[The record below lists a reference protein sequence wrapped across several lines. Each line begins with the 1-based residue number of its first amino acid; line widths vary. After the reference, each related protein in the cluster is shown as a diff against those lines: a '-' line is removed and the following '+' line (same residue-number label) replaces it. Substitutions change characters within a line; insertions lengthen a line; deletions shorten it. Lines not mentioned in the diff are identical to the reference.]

1 MATLYYYNFK
11 NYYYPSTKRFSDL
24 SGYQP
29 YLVYSETSNNL
40 NFYDNDGVNTEIVA
54 GRSGNPYYDKANYVI
69 YSKDSTTI
77 TSRWY
82 IIDAV
87 KNSSGQYKLQLHRD
101 LPVDYY
107 DEWTQ
112 SDCFIEKAILPD
124 NSPFIYNQEE
134 ITTNQIKTDEIPLKD
149 GTKMAWIVG
158 FIDREYK
165 STDKISI
172 NSTIIADY
180 NYNDWK
186 WKNYVDKEA
195 YSLAIIDGYAYVGDY
210 TQETPHYKRI
220 TLDIGANSELGPQYS
235 DYRYSDEGQRGLQAY
250 IRDHGQELSHNVI
263 TYQNLYTRIKSDDN
277 YNSLQ
282 TQDGKIVYRDGIYYK
297 VSAKIVTRTKTVTID
312 TDKAGEYLKSYLTSL
327 FINYPGYISG
337 TPRFDIY
344 LKYDALTLTLTA
356 LTQGKYNLM
365 IPDKNHRVIN
375 KDGPFDLFC
384 LPYADGMKFSYGGTK
399 FTANKQ
405 FSLSLASEIARSL
418 GTNCYDVQILPYCPF
433 GSYIWDNDV
442 LTITTVTNRATYIYK
457 GNTTTE
463 KAYCIFWS
471 ASSSGTFNIPYVYN
485 VTNKKMS
492 NQVDMMRLVSPN
504 FSSQFEFNPAKN
516 EGISLFNVDYTYLP
530 QSSFIHVNPDFK
542 GLYKKDYD
550 DARGLIFQGD
560 FSIMY
565 LSDAWV
571 NYQIQNKN
579 YLEIFNRQVESI
591 ETNYKYQRI
600 QSGISAAVSAL
611 SAGLAVGGLTN
622 AGVGVL
628 SGVASAAGGVA
639 DLAIQQQLHNEQLDY
654 KNDMFGYQLDN
665 IKALPHSIA
674 KTTAYTKI
682 NKIFP
687 ILEYYTC
694 TDEEK
699 EAVANKIAFNG
710 MSVGVIDKPINYIG
724 NSWSY
729 GDIQD
734 KGYIKCK
741 LIKLEGTRAN
751 DFHMVNM
758 LGEELNK
765 GVYTK

>member
-1 MATLYYYNFK
+1 M
-11 NYYYPSTKRFSDL
+11 
-24 SGYQP
+24 
-29 YLVYSETSNNL
+29 
-40 NFYDNDGVNTEIVA
+40 
-54 GRSGNPYYDKANYVI
+54 
-69 YSKDSTTI
+69 
-77 TSRWY
+77 
-82 IIDAV
+82 
-87 KNSSGQYKLQLHRD
+87 HRD

-107 DEWTQ
+107 NEWTQ

-149 GTKMAWIVG
+149 ETKMAWIVG
-158 FIDREYK
+158 FINREYK
-165 STDKISI
+165 SDSKISI
-172 NSTIIADY
+172 NSTIVADY

-195 YSLAIIDGYAYVGDY
+195 YSIAIIDGYAYVGDY

-220 TLDIGANSELGPQYS
+220 TLNIGANVELGSQYS
-235 DYRYSDEGQRGLQAY
+235 DYEYSDEGQRGLQAY
-250 IRDHGQELSHNVI
+250 IRDHGQELDHNII
-263 TYQNLYTRIKSDDN
+263 TYQNLYTGIKSDDN

-297 VSAKIVTRTKTVTID
+297 ISVKIDTRTKTVTID
-312 TDKAGEYLKSYLTSL
+312 TDKAGEYLKSYLTKL
-327 FINYPGYISG
+327 FANYPGYIRG

-344 LKYDALTLTLTA
+344 IKYYALTLTLTA
-356 LTQGKYNLM
+356 LTQGKYNIT
-365 IPDKNHRVIN
+365 IPDKNHRMIN

-384 LPYADGMKFSYGGTK
+384 LPYADGMKFSYGGTV

-471 ASSSGTFNIPYVYN
+471 SSSSGTFNITDYQFN

-516 EGISLFNVDYTYLP
+516 EGISYFNVDYTYLP
-530 QSSFIHVNPDFK
+530 QSSYIHVNPDFK

-611 SAGLAVGGLTN
+611 SSGLAVGGLTN

-628 SGVASAAGGVA
+628 SGAASAAGGVA
-639 DLAIQQQLHNEQLDY
+639 DLVIQQQLHNEQLDY
-654 KNDMFGYQLDN
+654 KKDMFGYQLDN

-674 KTTAYTKI
+674 KTTAYTKN

>member
-1 MATLYYYNFK
+1 MATIYYYKFN
-11 NYYYPSTKRFSDL
+11 NYYNRKLKQFSSL
-24 SGYQP
+24 SEYQS
-29 YLVYSETSNNL
+29 YLVYTETGNNL
-40 NFYDNDGVNTEIVA
+40 NFNPGDGVNTTIKA
-54 GRSGNPYYDKANYVI
+54 GRAGNPYNVIADYCI
-69 YSKDSTTI
+69 YSEDNNTI
-77 TSRWY
+77 TSRWF
-82 IIDAV
+82 IIEADRV
-87 KNSSGQYKLQLHRD
+87 MRNQYTLRLHRD
-101 LPVDYY
+101 LLADFYGS
-107 DEWTQ
+107 WTQ

-124 NSPFIYNQEE
+124 SSPFIYNQEE

-149 GTKMAWIVG
+149 ETKMAWVVG

-165 STDKISI
+165 SDSKISI
-172 NSTIIADY
+172 NSTIVADY
-180 NYNDWK
+180 KYDDWK

-210 TQETPHYKRI
+210 TQETPSYKKI
-220 TLDIGANSELGPQYS
+220 ALNIGANAELGPQYS
-235 DYRYSDEGQRGLQAY
+235 DYEYSDEGQRGLQAY
-250 IRDHGQELSHNVI
+250 IRDYGQELDHNI
-263 TYQNLYTRIKSDDN
+263 TTYQNLYTGIKSDDN
-277 YNSLQ
+277 YNALQ
-282 TQDGKIVYRDGIYYK
+282 TQDGKIVLRNGIYYK
-297 VSAKIVTRTKTVTID
+297 VSAKIAERTKTVTID
-312 TDKAGEYLKSYLTSL
+312 TDKAGEYLKSYLTKL
-327 FINYPGYISG
+327 FANYPGYIRG

-344 LKYDALTLTLTA
+344 IKYYALTLRLTA
-356 LTQGKYNLM
+356 LTQGEYNIM
-365 IPDKNHRVIN
+365 IPDKNHRMIN

-384 LPYADGMKFSYGGTK
+384 LPYADDMKFSYGGTE

-405 FSLSLASEIARSL
+405 FSLSLASEIARAL
-418 GTNCYDVQILPYCPF
+418 GAKCYDVQILPYCPF
-433 GSYIWDNDV
+433 GSYIWNNDV

-463 KAYCIFWS
+463 RAYCIFWS
-471 ASSSGTFNIPYVYN
+471 SSSSGTFNIPYVYN

-516 EGISLFNVDYTYLP
+516 EGISYFNVDYTYLP
-530 QSSFIHVNPDFK
+530 QSSYIHVNPDFK

-571 NYQIQNKN
+571 NYQTQNKN

-600 QSGISAAVSAL
+600 SSIAGVVGSSVATGALLKGAAGLIGGAVSAG
-611 SAGLAVGGLTN
+611 AGAY
-622 AGVGVL
+622 
-628 SGVASAAGGVA
+628 
-639 DLAIQQQLHNEQLDY
+639 DLYAQQQLHNEQLDY
-654 KNDMFGYQLDN
+654 KRDMFGYQLDN

-674 KTTAYTKI
+674 KTTAYTKN

-710 MSVGVIDKPINYIG
+710 MSVGVINKPINYIG

-729 GDIQD
+729 GNITD
-734 KGYIKCK
+734 KGYIKAK
-741 LIKLEGTRAN
+741 LIHFDDPEAD
-751 DFHMVNM
+751 DFHIVNS
-758 LGEELNK
+758 LGEELNM